1 MKKSSSILVA
11 ALLVAFPASPGLAQN
26 LSAGVKGGI
35 DFANLGGDV
44 EDTDSKFGLSA
55 GASFGL
61 QLHEYFRLQFE
72 GQYVRKG
79 MSIDEP
85 DADIDFNLSYIEFMV
100 PATLTIPI
108 ENSAFTPRFYAGPAL
123 AIETSCGISA
133 EEDGLSLDIDCDELY
148 EASGGY
154 LPDFETKTLDF
165 GMFFGGGVDVALG
178 SGAIT
183 VDFLYN
189 LGLTNINDIPGDP
202 DDVKNRN
209 IQILAGYKFFFG
221 G

>member
-1 MKKSSSILVA
+1 MKKSGSILVA
-11 ALLVAFPASPGLAQN
+11 ALLVAFLASPSLAQN

-44 EDTDSKFGLSA
+44 EDTNSKFGFSA
-55 GASFGL
+55 GASFGV
-61 QLHEYFRLQFE
+61 QLHEYFQLQFE

-79 MSIDEP
+79 TSADELGV
-85 DADIDFNLSYIEFMV
+85 DIDFKLDYIEFMV

-108 ENSAFTPRFYAGPAL
+108 ENSAITPRFYAGPAL
-123 AIETSCGISA
+123 AIETSCGVTA
-133 EEDGLSLDIDCDELY
+133 EEGGVSVDIDCDELY
-148 EASGGY
+148 EATGGE
-154 LPDFETKTLDF
+154 LELETKTLDF
-165 GMFFGGGVDVALG
+165 GMFFGGGVDIALG

-189 LGLTNINDIPGDP
+189 LGLTNINDVAGTTEDI
-202 DDVKNRN
+202 KNRN